1 MKFRIWD
8 GDSENWDEKDH
19 LGSTTWG
26 RTPCRENKETK
37 FVLKVL

>member
-19 LGSTTWG
+19 LGSHPLLGTVG
-26 RTPCRENKETK
+26 VGERLGSHPLSGK
-37 FVLKVL
+37 